1 MSNDLSI
8 ADLIANGTL
17 SADQAATLWAMV
29 EEQHSFVVVAIPRL
43 AGKSTTMDAILG
55 LLSPTVP
62 VHRLSGDEAEM
73 AKLKEEAKGGY
84 LIASEISPGPVH
96 DYIWGA
102 PVLRLFDT
110 LTAGY
115 SLATAM
121 HASGLEET
129 FTELCG
135 DNGISDEDASRIDFM
150 LYIRRFGDD
159 TDTFWRRLAEVNEI
173 DHVSGGKPHARLL
186 HRWEEDTDRLSV
198 VEQPRSLRADAADLA
213 RRASLLTELVSS
225 GRTTP
230 AHVADLVAD
239 YGKDKETR

>member
-73 AKLKEEAKGGY
+73 ARLKAEAKGGY

-96 DYIWGA
+96 DYLWGA

-110 LTAGY
+110 LTFGS
-115 SLATAM
+115 SLPTAM
-121 HASGLEET
+121 AARTFASDMAMQVTDDMVQVFG
-129 FTELCG
+129 G
-135 DNGISDEDASRIDFM
+135 YGISKENTVEKFYRDAKLLQIMD
-150 LYIRRFGDD
+150 G
-159 TDTFWRRLAEVNEI
+159 TNEV
-173 DHVSGGKPHARLL
+173 V
-186 HRWEEDTDRLSV
+186 
-198 VEQPRSLRADAADLA
+198 SLRAAE
-213 RRASLLTELVSS
+213 EL
-225 GRTTP
+225 
-230 AHVADLVAD
+230 
-239 YGKDKETR
+239 